1 MQAHAVVYFVRACV
15 RVLLRLD
22 ACFCPKR
29 SKELC
34 IEIERVVK
42 FVFRLFNPYPLYFQF
57 SFLNISL
64 IYFLGG
70 SGGGE
75 VRFWA
80 LLSFKKGKMMN

>member
-57 SFLNISL
+57 SFFKYITDL
-64 IYFLGG
+64 FFGG
-70 SGGGE
+70 KWWWGGE
-75 VRFWA
+75 ILGIAEFQ
-80 LLSFKKGKMMN
+80 KG